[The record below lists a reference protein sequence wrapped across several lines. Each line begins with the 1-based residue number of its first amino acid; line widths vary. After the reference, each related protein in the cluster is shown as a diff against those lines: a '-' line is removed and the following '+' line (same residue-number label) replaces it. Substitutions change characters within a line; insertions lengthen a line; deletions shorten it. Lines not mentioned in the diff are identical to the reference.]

1 MKIKNGGKRTFS
13 EKIIKGFK
21 NWSNSKGLILDTF
34 KDKAIPIT
42 NKKIKIKLM
51 DISSNESFSF
61 NSCWAS

>member
-13 EKIIKGFK
+13 EKIIKVFK

-34 KDKAIPIT
+34 KDNAIPIT
-42 NKKIKIKLM
+42 NKKIKIMLM

-61 NSCWAS
+61 KSCWSS